1 MVGMKGTRSP
11 KEAKRSAQT
20 GMTTDLRETKE
31 GKVTSEQPLIRS
43 WALPFVG
50 ANDYNIYSNQRDWN
64 QETVFSHCGS
74 AGFGGS
80 YRPNPPRRL
89 VARSKKA
96 LATIFVRGSP
106 NIGPGLICA
115 RGGEPGWKG
124 KGTVGV
130 GEEVPWL

>member
-1 MVGMKGTRSP
+1 MLITVLAWYKLSVNILEGIGTKKRYSTIADQEARS
-11 KEAKRSAQT
+11 
-20 GMTTDLRETKE
+20 L
-31 GKVTSEQPLIRS
+31 V
-43 WALPFVG
+43 
-50 ANDYNIYSNQRDWN
+50 
-64 QETVFSHCGS
+64 
-74 AGFGGS
+74 GS

-89 VARSKKA
+89 VAKFKKA

-115 RGGEPGWKG
+115 KGGEPGWKG